1 MSLSAEDRET
11 LVKLYMEKAKVTW
24 SELEIAIESA
34 KWSMA
39 ANRMYYS
46 LFHAVSALLVKDK
59 HEVSSHLGAKI
70 NFGKYYV
77 QEGIVTHEEGRLYA
91 QLESLRERADYDC
104 FYYTSEEDIKRF
116 LPEAQRL
123 FTHVLDLASSL

>member
-11 LVKLYMEKAKVTW
+11 LVKLYIEKAKVTW
-24 SELEIAIESA
+24 SELEIAIESG

>member
-11 LVKLYMEKAKVTW
+11 LVRLYVEKAKATW
-24 SELEIAIESA
+24 DELEIAVESE

-46 LFHAVSALLVKDK
+46 LFHAVSALLVKDQ

-104 FYYTSEEDIKRF
+104 FYCTSEEDIRRF

-123 FTHVLDLASSL
+123 FAHVINLVSE